1 MKKIIAAMLAAL
13 VLVGLF
19 AASVSASFGEGVA
32 VIAEETKIIKSG
44 LYGRKISFSDSDIKQ
59 GLCISDFKSIKITEL
74 PKSSDGTLILAGRRV
89 SEGAS
94 IKRKNLPALVFIPT
108 SKETEGASFKF
119 TVDGYGDGCEIE
131 FVLKFTDKVNYE
143 PKISED
149 SAATLS
155 LTTQREIGVFGKM
168 HATDDEGD
176 EIEYIII
183 SAPKYGIL
191 DNVDKTTGEYV
202 YKPTADFV
210 GKDSFVYVARDEWGN
225 FSTPETVT
233 ISVEKRMSEVKYT
246 DMEDRPEYNAAVAMT
261 AMGIM
266 GGKILGDGVFF
277 SPDETVSRAEFVAMA
292 MKSAGISADSTLTE
306 SYFDDN
312 ADIPLPLRSYVA
324 TAQRVGLVSGNF
336 ENGKLLF
343 KPNDNI
349 TKYEAALIMAKIS
362 GLDGDNASSADIS
375 TDIPVWAR
383 EGVYLM
389 QETGVFD
396 EGDVREA
403 ISPVTR
409 ADTASYLYRMIG
421 LR

>member
-1 MKKIIAAMLAAL
+1 MKKIIAALLAAL
-13 VLVGLF
+13 SLAGLL
-19 AASVSASFGEGVA
+19 AASVGASFGAGVA

-59 GLCISDFKSIKITEL
+59 GLCISDFNAIKITEL

-131 FVLKFTDKVNYE
+131 FVLKYTDKVNYE

-149 SAATLS
+149 FAATLS
-155 LTTQREIGVFGKM
+155 LRTQREIGVFGKM
-168 HATDDEGD
+168 HATDGEGD
-176 EIEYIII
+176 KIEYIIV
-183 SAPKYGIL
+183 SAPKNGIL
-191 DNVDKTTGEYV
+191 EKVDKTTGEYV

-233 ISVEKRMSEVKYT
+233 ISVEKRMSEVRYT
-246 DMEDRPEYNAAVAMT
+246 DMEARPEYNAAVAMT

-292 MKSAGISADSTLTE
+292 MKSAGISADTTKTE

-312 ADIPLPLRSYVA
+312 NDIPLPLRSYVA
-324 TAQRVGLVSGNF
+324 TAQRMGIIHGSFEDGRLVFNP
-336 ENGKLLF
+336 NGE
-343 KPNDNI
+343 I
-349 TKYEAALIMAKIS
+349 SKYEAAMIMAEIS
-362 GLDGDNASSADIS
+362 GSHANDEVSADIS
-375 TDIPVWAR
+375 SEIPVWAR

-389 QETGVFD
+389 QETGVFED
-396 EGDVREA
+396 SDILEA
-403 ISPVTR
+403 SKPVTR
-409 ADTASYLYRMIG
+409 ADCASYLYKMISLG
-421 LR
+421 

>member
-1 MKKIIAAMLAAL
+1 MKKIIAAMLCAL
-13 VLVGLF
+13 SLAGLLG
-19 AASVSASFGEGVA
+19 ASASASFGEGVA

-108 SKETEGASFKF
+108 SKDTEGASFKI

-149 SAATLS
+149 AAATLS

-176 EIEYIII
+176 EIEYIIV

-191 DNVDKTTGEYV
+191 DKVDKTTGEYV

-233 ISVEKRMSEVKYT
+233 VSVEERMSEVRYT
-246 DMEDRPEYNAAVAMT
+246 DMETHPEYNAAVAMT

-266 GGKILGDGVFF
+266 GGKILGDGVYF
-277 SPDETVSRAEFVAMA
+277 SPDETVSRAEFVSMA
-292 MKSAGISADSTLTE
+292 MKAAGIPAETAKTE

-312 ADIPLPLRSYVA
+312 SDIPLPLRSYVA
-324 TAQRVGLVSGNF
+324 TAQRIGIIHGNF
-336 ENGKLLF
+336 EGGKLVF
-343 KPNDNI
+343 KPNEAI
-349 TKYEAALIMAKIS
+349 SKYEAALIMAEIS
-362 GLDGDNASSADIS
+362 GVQGDNGVFADICPE
-375 TDIPVWAR
+375 IPVWAR

-389 QETGVFD
+389 QEAGVFD
-396 EGDVREA
+396 AQDVLEA
-403 ISPVTR
+403 KGAVTR
-409 ADTASYLYRMIG
+409 AECAGYLYRMISRG
-421 LR
+421 